1 MPWNS
6 GDAHSFTHHAN
17 TKKKKRAW
25 KEIANKIL
33 HETGDEARAVRIANH
48 AMHNI
53 KSLLWQILKDMPH
66 AAGVVDK
73 RLTKEEANYHDVS
86 IDLMKC
92 KGCMM
97 YHPLKCDLVI
107 GLINPDGWCEHYI
120 SNSQTVTGFSF
131 GPPS

>member
-53 KSLLWQILKDMPH
+53 KSLLLKILKDMPH
-66 AAGVVDK
+66 SAEIVDGK
-73 RLTKEEANYHDVS
+73 ISKKEANYHELS
-86 IDLMKC
+86 IDFMKC

-97 YHPLKCDLVI
+97 YDALKCKLVR
-107 GLINPDGWCEHYI
+107 GPINPEGWCEHYI
-120 SNSQTVTGFSF
+120 SNSQSITGFSF